1 MPSFRQTCSAIS
13 RWFRPPDDRN
23 AFAFTPRHRKR
34 FLVNDSH
41 KILYCPI
48 EKNSC
53 TLFKRILILNSEF
66 SEQFIASTLD
76 PHTFLKQ
83 TGLMKPENA
92 TPFQDGDYLRF
103 IIVREPLARIVSAYM
118 NKFVRSKRYKIALKI
133 TRDYR
138 RQFDQTYDENRLL
151 NFSEFVQHIS
161 KQKNQE
167 MDVHWRPQIDF
178 VRHEFELFQY
188 KVTMERI
195 ADFISILSGRMG
207 VELDASKTANQ
218 NHYATYPPGM
228 NFHITPPEELRQ
240 LKSVPEADSLLT
252 PELRNVLTQRYARD
266 IELYQECVDS
276 KWPDDPIS

>member
-1 MPSFRQTCSAIS
+1 MPSFRQTYSVIS
-13 RWFRPPDDRN
+13 RWFRPPDDRTT
-23 AFAFTPRHRKR
+23 FTLTPRHRKR
-34 FLVNDSH
+34 FLVNLSH

-66 SEQFIASTLD
+66 SKQFIASTLD

-92 TPFQDGDYLRF
+92 TPFQDADYLRF
-103 IIVREPLARIVSAYM
+103 IIVREPLERIVSAYM

-133 TRDYR
+133 TQDYR
-138 RQFDQTYDENRLL
+138 RQFDQPYDENRLL

-161 KQKNQE
+161 EQTNQE

-178 VRHEFELFQY
+178 VRHEIELFQY
-188 KVTMERI
+188 KVTMKRI
-195 ADFISILSGRMG
+195 AEFISILSRRMG

-218 NHYATYPPGM
+218 NHYAAYPPGM

-252 PELRNVLTQRYARD
+252 PELRNVLTRRYARD
-266 IELYQECVDS
+266 IELHQECVDS
-276 KWPDDPIS
+276 RWPG

>member
-1 MPSFRQTCSAIS
+1 MPSFRQIYSLIS
-13 RWFRPPDDRN
+13 RWFRPPDDRTK
-23 AFAFTPRHRKR
+23 FTLTPRHRKR
-34 FLVNDSH
+34 FLVNLSH

-92 TPFQDGDYLRF
+92 TPFQDANYLRF
-103 IIVREPLARIVSAYM
+103 IIVREPLERIVSAYM

-133 TRDYR
+133 TQDYR
-138 RQFDQTYDENRLL
+138 RQFDQPYDENRLL

-161 KQKNQE
+161 EQTNQE

-178 VRHEFELFQY
+178 VRHEIELFQY

-195 ADFISILSGRMG
+195 AEFISILSRRMG

-218 NHYATYPPGM
+218 NHYAAYPPGM

-252 PELRNVLTQRYARD
+252 PELRHVLTRRYARD
-266 IELYQECVDS
+266 IELHQECVDS
-276 KWPDDPIS
+276 RWPG

>member
-1 MPSFRQTCSAIS
+1 MPSFRQTYSVIS
-13 RWFRPPDDRN
+13 RWFRPPDDRTT
-23 AFAFTPRHRKR
+23 FTLTPRHRKR
-34 FLVNDSH
+34 FLVNLSH

-66 SEQFIASTLD
+66 SKQFIASTLD

-92 TPFQDGDYLRF
+92 TPFQDADYLRF
-103 IIVREPLARIVSAYM
+103 IIVREPLERIVSAYM

-133 TRDYR
+133 TQDYR
-138 RQFDQTYDENRLL
+138 RQFDQPYDENRLL

-161 KQKNQE
+161 EQTNQE
-167 MDVHWRPQIDF
+167 MDVHWRPQNDF
-178 VRHEFELFQY
+178 VRHEIELFQY
-188 KVTMERI
+188 KVTMKRI
-195 ADFISILSGRMG
+195 AEFISILSRRMG

-218 NHYATYPPGM
+218 NHYAAYPPGM

-252 PELRNVLTQRYARD
+252 PELRHVLTRRYARD
-266 IELYQECVDS
+266 IELHQECVDS
-276 KWPDDPIS
+276 RWPG

>member
-1 MPSFRQTCSAIS
+1 
-13 RWFRPPDDRN
+13 
-23 AFAFTPRHRKR
+23 
-34 FLVNDSH
+34 H

-92 TPFQDGDYLRF
+92 TPFQDADYLRF
-103 IIVREPLARIVSAYM
+103 IIVREPLERIVSAYM

-133 TRDYR
+133 TQDYR
-138 RQFDQTYDENRLL
+138 RQFDQPYDENRLL

-161 KQKNQE
+161 EQTNQE

-178 VRHEFELFQY
+178 VRHEIELFQY

-195 ADFISILSGRMG
+195 AEFISILSRRMG

-218 NHYATYPPGM
+218 NHYAAYPPGM

-252 PELRNVLTQRYARD
+252 PELRNVLTRRYARD

-276 KWPDDPIS
+276 RWPG